1 MAVDGSTT
9 RPPWLMTARPCEVRR
24 RAAHRVC
31 SKSGRQ
37 SAPPTSLAA
46 SLGQMVLP
54 LDPLESSRKIATSS
68 SLSTLVRPR
77 FRHAAEQCRT
87 SSQDRSH
94 FFRHCIVRPQT
105 TQTLVSSC
113 CTSMSLTMAIY
124 AASQHI
130 ERSRATTSRQV
141 FKPDHPSPSS
151 AASSASAAATPDSAA
166 PSTLAPPNAS
176 PAQTS
181 GATPPMRRN
190 FSG

>member
-1 MAVDGSTT
+1 MLRDPLQFFLGLGTRQQRICHSSPIRIGPLAVDGSTT

-24 RAAHRVC
+24 RAAHRVG

-37 SAPPTSLAA
+37 SSPPTSFAA

-54 LDPLESSRKIATSS
+54 LDWLESSRKIADSS
-68 SLSTLVRPR
+68 SVSTLVMPR

-94 FFRHCIVRPQT
+94 FFRHCILRPHT

-113 CTSMSLTMAIY
+113 CTSMSLTMAIR

-130 ERSRATTSRQV
+130 VRSRATTSRQV
-141 FKPDHPSPSS
+141 VQFDHRSLPS
-151 AASSASAAATPDSAA
+151 AASSS
-166 PSTLAPPNAS
+166 
-176 PAQTS
+176 
-181 GATPPMRRN
+181 
-190 FSG
+190 